1 VTAEHDRIR
10 ELARAEVAENSPAP
24 AGNQIALVAALLG
37 PATAEAAAK
46 RRAQQDSGQDDAA

>member
-1 VTAEHDRIR
+1 VTTEHDRIR

-24 AGNQIALVAALLG
+24 AGNQLALVTSLLG

-46 RRAQQDSGQDDAA
+46 RTQQDSGQDDAA